1 MVKAMEIYGGKKVVD
16 GIAIGKIDYYSKEEG
31 QIRRIRIED
40 TESELLRYEAAN
52 LEAVQQLGRL
62 YDKAV
67 KEAGVEQA
75 EIFEAQSMML
85 SDEDFKKSVHNIIQ
99 KQKVNAEYAVAVSGE
114 NFSKM
119 FEGMEDEYFKARSID
134 VKDISERIIN
144 ILIGKDAENRLQEP
158 SIVVAKE
165 LAPSETVQMDK
176 SKLLGFVTE
185 DGSVNSHTAILA
197 KTMNIPAIIG
207 IEIKKEW
214 HGKMAIVDG
223 YQGLLVIEP
232 DEAYLYKA
240 MEKQEREVRE
250 REVLSGLKDKGDI
263 TRDGRKIDLFANIGN
278 PAEVASVLENGARG
292 IGLFRSEFLYM
303 EKSEFPTEEELF
315 RTYKLVAENM
325 AGKKVIIRTLDIG
338 ADKQVDYFGM
348 EKEENPAMG
357 YRAIRFCLDVD
368 GGNRGRE
375 IFKTQLRAIYR
386 ASAYGNIAVM
396 FPMIISVKEV
406 TKIKSL
412 MAEVENELINDNIP
426 FSQIEMGIMIETP
439 AAVMISDD
447 LAKLVDFFSIGTNDL
462 IQYTLAVDRQNSKL
476 DSIYNAHHKGVLRMI
491 EMVVKNAHKENCKV
505 GICGELAADTSLTKR
520 FIDMGVDELSVAPAK
535 ILKVRKVIREV

>member
-1 MVKAMEIYGGKKVVD
+1 MVKAMEIYDGKRVVD

-144 ILIGKDAENRLQEP
+144 ILIGKDAENRLQES

-315 RTYKLVAENM
+315 RTYKLVVENM

-368 GGNRGRE
+368 GGNRGRV

-462 IQYTLAVDRQNSKL
+462 TQYTLAVDRQNSKL